1 MLSIRFIERLEI
13 SIRKY
18 ELVNPVA
25 ELAKGFVVINSI

>member
-13 SIRKY
+13 SIREY

-25 ELAKGFVVINSI
+25 ELAKGFVVINSL